1 VLGGKGKT
9 TLNKY
14 MSVNDKLQRL
24 NQLSNFTDLFT
35 DCTLNFNKTNTNYS
49 VHFANTIPTEM
60 DWLSGFEGKRFFE
73 MLSYND
79 IFDSITVNVYPYTV
93 YINTNNTV
101 INIKPTYRYYFIV
114 NNDINTFS
122 FNINNTDTVTLTNYF
137 SADDYLKCKLGI
149 VCTPGVVTLSSEVFV
164 TQSTT
169 LSTSENLFT
178 FTYFTTGSLI
188 LGLTQI
194 NKQLIPPTP
203 TPTPTKTL
211 TPTPTL
217 TNTVTPTP
225 TETVTPTPTETVT
238 PTPTPSITPTET
250 VTPTPTPSITPTE
263 TVTPTPT
270 PTPTETVTPTPTP
283 TETVTPTP
291 TPTETVTPTPT
302 PTETVTPTPTPPP
315 YLLLFEDDS
324 FVTTENNNNLQ
335 INII

>member
-1 VLGGKGKT
+1 MLGGKGKV
-9 TLNKY
+9 TLNKC

-49 VHFANTIPTEM
+49 VHFTNAIPTEM
-60 DWLSGFEGKRFFE
+60 DWLSGVEGKRFFE

-93 YINTNNTV
+93 YINTDNTIV
-101 INIKPTYRYYFIV
+101 NIKPAYRYYFIV
-114 NNDINTFS
+114 NSSINTFS
-122 FNINNTDTVTLTNYF
+122 FNINSTDTVTLTNYF

-149 VCTPGVVTLSSEVFV
+149 VCTPGVVTLSSEMFV

-194 NKQLIPPTP
+194 NKRLIPPTP
-203 TPTPTKTL
+203 TPTPTKTS
-211 TPTPTL
+211 TPTPTP
-217 TNTVTPTP
+217 TITITP

-238 PTPTPSITPTET
+238 PTPTPTET
-250 VTPTPTPSITPTE
+250 I
-263 TVTPTPT
+263 TPT
-270 PTPTETVTPTPTP
+270 PTPTETITPTPTP
-283 TETVTPTP
+283 TGTVTQTQNLQS
-291 TPTETVTPTPT
+291 
-302 PTETVTPTPTPPP
+302 
-315 YLLLFEDDS
+315 YLLLFEGS
-324 FVTTENNNNLQ
+324 SIATAENNNNIE